1 MSSELCCSRGGLGA
15 DFSTELG
22 ISAPGERKIRALAV
36 LGVLSYRMAELYSNF
51 YEEGA
56 PKIIRKKKKK
66 KAQLWKNKSKY
77 TELRP
82 AL

>member
-66 KAQLWKNKSKY
+66 AQL
-77 TELRP
+77 
-82 AL
+82 